1 MAHLRMVGLDLQLLG
16 HHRKY
21 FVWILYTPTMGNLK
35 SCISNQGEKDAI
47 GLMQTLLEDME
58 KRIMECIKAELTQ
71 AGVSR
76 SSGNITPP
84 EIPEPPKLIRQDG
97 ANISYIE

>member
-1 MAHLRMVGLDLQLLG
+1 
-16 HHRKY
+16 
-21 FVWILYTPTMGNLK
+21 MGNLQ
-35 SCISNQGEKDAI
+35 SCISNQAEKDAI

-97 ANISYIE
+97 ANISYID